1 MPYLF
6 FMVLPMMMW
15 DTLMGPPAREASR
28 GEAARK
34 EAARE
39 EAAREP
45 WGRLTP

>member
-15 DTLMGPPAREASR
+15 DALMLPPNPESIR
-28 GEAARK
+28 G
-34 EAARE
+34 
-39 EAAREP
+39 EP